1 MKKSIFTKA
10 IFSLFILL
18 CMIFSFKLPTVLAF
32 TVVEGE
38 EIVCLD
44 TPKNL
49 TWENKDGN
57 LYAKWDKVSPK
68 ASDKNEISYR
78 ISLYKDDDTS
88 GIFAMTTYGENFYN
102 FSSYLNGELQEFGWK
117 YPGGDA
123 KLYFTVKA
131 VEVERISESGYK
143 ITDNVSEYATSSKYD
158 YKEKSKETK
167 PVITTGKKAK
177 WTKGSNEGLV
187 FKSTANKDDLIG
199 VFVDSKKVK
208 ENNYEVRE
216 GSTIIELKNSYV
228 STLAAGEHAIVIK
241 SKTGDA
247 VTTFTIQENSN
258 RGNGS
263 NGSGNNENKNIESS
277 NNSGSYKNPKTGED
291 RNILIWLVLWSL
303 SLGILAII
311 LLFKKTLCKKTV

>member
-1 MKKSIFTKA
+1 
-10 IFSLFILL
+10 
-18 CMIFSFKLPTVLAF
+18 MIFSFKLPTVLAF
-32 TVVEGE
+32 TVVKGE

-68 ASDKNEISYR
+68 ASDKNEI
-78 ISLYKDDDTS
+78 LYHILLCKDDDAS
-88 GIFAMTTYGENFYN
+88 GFFSVTTYGENFYN
-102 FSSYLNGELQEFGWK
+102 FSPYLKGELQDWK

-123 KLYFTVKA
+123 KLYFTVEA
-131 VEVERISESGYK
+131 EEAERISESGYK
-143 ITDNVSEYATSSKYD
+143 ITDNVSEHATSSTYD
-158 YKEKSKETK
+158 YKETK